1 MRPLKK
7 KKPLPS
13 RISDMLED
21 YAIHLKIELGRAKNT
36 LESYL
41 GDVGQFCEFAAERGA
56 QSLADVDADT
66 IAMWL
71 GDVCKSTKS
80 TTQSRKISAVHSL
93 GLFLVDEGIWEKNL
107 SDMIARPK
115 LRRNIPEVLTAEQ
128 VDALLSAPSQTE
140 PEGIRDRAMLEL
152 MYGSGLRVSEL
163 CGVKE
168 SDLDIQSRI
177 MRVTGKGGKTR
188 LVPLGEVSL
197 NAILEYKKIRN
208 VFLKKSNPAELFLTR
223 RGAKLSRKTFWFNI
237 GKYAEK
243 IGIGHV
249 KPHMLRHSFAT
260 HLLRNGANI
269 LSIKEMLGHSDLST
283 TQIYTNLLQDD
294 ILRQYKIG
302 HPRSGMNVKKD
313 L

>member
-107 SDMIARPK
+107 SDMMASVQSCTSSRK
-115 LRRNIPEVLTAEQ
+115 SSV
-128 VDALLSAPSQTE
+128 LSASIGLPLMADISGT
-140 PEGIRDRAMLEL
+140 IRPT
-152 MYGSGLRVSEL
+152 
-163 CGVKE
+163 
-168 SDLDIQSRI
+168 SRF
-177 MRVTGKGGKTR
+177 
-188 LVPLGEVSL
+188 S
-197 NAILEYKKIRN
+197 
-208 VFLKKSNPAELFLTR
+208 
-223 RGAKLSRKTFWFNI
+223 
-237 GKYAEK
+237 
-243 IGIGHV
+243 
-249 KPHMLRHSFAT
+249 
-260 HLLRNGANI
+260 
-269 LSIKEMLGHSDLST
+269 
-283 TQIYTNLLQDD
+283 
-294 ILRQYKIG
+294 
-302 HPRSGMNVKKD
+302 
-313 L
+313 